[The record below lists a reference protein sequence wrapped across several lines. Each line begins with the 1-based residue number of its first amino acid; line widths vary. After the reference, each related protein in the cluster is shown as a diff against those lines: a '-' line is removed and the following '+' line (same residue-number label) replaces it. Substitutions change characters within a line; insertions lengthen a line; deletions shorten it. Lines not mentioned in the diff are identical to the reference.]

1 MRRLFLVGVC
11 ALVLAGAATMASA
24 ATIRDVLGKTG
35 KFDPT
40 TQNFDLWLGGVSGY
54 ALTFDKVDPSTNLFD
69 PTGRPGPVPKT
80 GPSGGNPAWLVFDY
94 LGDGGGNTGSGGTAV
109 SSNHTTSLY
118 NLGTNQAQAWSMD
131 FSILFYD
138 PAFTGTDVILS
149 LYDKSGSHKAN
160 EVQISAADVKAG
172 YMLTYNI
179 DAAATESVVLQI
191 IAENGET
198 YAAGFFMKSSTTN
211 IAPEPATLTFLAI
224 GAAALVLRRRRT

>member
-24 ATIRDVLGKTG
+24 ATIQDVLGKTG

-54 ALTFDKVDPSTNLFD
+54 ALTFDKVDASTNLFD

-94 LGDGGGNTGSGGTAV
+94 LGTGSPGTGV
-109 SSNHTTSLY
+109 DINNSSAHTSSLY
-118 NLGTNQAQAWSMD
+118 NLGTNQDQAWNMD
-131 FSILFYD
+131 FSVLFYD
-138 PAFTGTDVILS
+138 PAFTGTSVLVVI
-149 LYDKSGSHKAN
+149 YDQSGTHRAK
-160 EVQISAADVKAG
+160 EVTIDDQDVKDG
-172 YMLTYNI
+172 YMVTYNI
-179 DAAATESVVLQI
+179 VAAAQESVVVQI
-191 IAENGET
+191 ISEAGAT